1 MVDSRKGRY
10 MDLAQLLIALLL
22 ALPASGQQSASTDI
36 SFERVTRAS
45 KESLRDSA
53 ELPMR
58 IAVDFSATDQTG
70 RVRKHR
76 KGRFD
81 YDFHGFNP
89 RSGSATMNLR
99 GLGLTRSGYKEAT
112 TTAIVATMAAVLVAP
127 GAERRFTMKVIDP
140 PRPDIFAAEFVPEE
154 ESFGTVQVKSL
165 NMEKADPGEKCQT
178 SGWMRK
184 AYLFSS
190 ICPGRLQ
197 VQMEKDDLS
206 IKAFAFDVAGLPLPV
221 KVDYLDEAN
230 ITGYHVD
237 TDFQKVTLPGDPK
250 PFVVPRHVTVTV
262 ITDKGKLLMS
272 GEFALKK

>member
-1 MVDSRKGRY
+1 VRVQR
-10 MDLAQLLIALLL
+10 LLIALLL
-22 ALPASGQQSASTDI
+22 ALPASSQQPAPATDF

-58 IAVDFSATDQTG
+58 ITVDFSATDLTG
-70 RVRKHR
+70 RVRKRR

-89 RSGSATMNLR
+89 RSSNSTMNLR

-112 TTAIVATMAAVLVAP
+112 TTAVVATMAAVLVAP
-127 GAERRFTMKVIDP
+127 GAERRFKMKVIDSP
-140 PRPDIFAAEFVPEE
+140 QPDIFAAEFVPEE
-154 ESFGTVQVKSL
+154 DSFGAVHVEGFSAEKS
-165 NMEKADPGEKCQT
+165 DPGQKCQT

-184 AYLFSS
+184 AYLFGS
-190 ICPGRLQ
+190 ICPDRLQ
-197 VQMEKDDLS
+197 VQMQKDDLS

-272 GEFALKK
+272 GEFALRK

>member
-1 MVDSRKGRY
+1 MRVLR
-10 MDLAQLLIALLL
+10 LLITLLL
-22 ALPASGQQSASTDI
+22 VLPASSQQPAPTTEI

-58 IAVDFSATDQTG
+58 ITTDFSATDLTG
-70 RVRKHR
+70 RVLKHR

-89 RSGSATMNLR
+89 RSSNATMKLR
-99 GLGLTRSGYKEAT
+99 GLGLTRYGFKEAT
-112 TTAIVATMAAVLVAP
+112 TTIVAATLAVLLVAP
-127 GAERRFTMKVIDP
+127 GAERRFKMKVIDSP
-140 PRPDIFAAEFVPEE
+140 QPDIFAAEFVPEE
-154 ESFGTVQVKSL
+154 DSFATIHVEGFGAEKSG
-165 NMEKADPGEKCQT
+165 PGEKCQT
-178 SGWMRK
+178 LEWMRK
-184 AYLFSS
+184 AYLFRT
-190 ICPGRLQ
+190 ICPGRLR
-197 VQMEKDDLS
+197 VQMQKDDFS
-206 IKAFAFDVAGLPLPV
+206 IRAFALDAAGMPV
-221 KVDYLDEAN
+221 QAKVDYLDEAN

-237 TDFQKVTLPGDPK
+237 MDFQKVTLPGDPK